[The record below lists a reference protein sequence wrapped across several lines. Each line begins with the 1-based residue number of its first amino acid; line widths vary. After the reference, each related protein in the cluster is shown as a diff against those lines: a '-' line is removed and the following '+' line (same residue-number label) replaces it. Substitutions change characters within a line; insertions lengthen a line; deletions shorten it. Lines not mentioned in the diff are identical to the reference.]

1 MNNKIMDI
9 KTNFDERKQQ
19 TLEST
24 EKSNLKWYVQL
35 FRYMGVCYLYAKY
48 WTDNQLLEAMT
59 NDMASD
65 MTNDNGQKTNDMAR
79 NP

>member
-1 MNNKIMDI
+1 
-9 KTNFDERKQQ
+9 
-19 TLEST
+19 
-24 EKSNLKWYVQL
+24 
-35 FRYMGVCYLYAKY
+35 MGVCYLYAKY
-48 WTDNQLLEAMT
+48 WTDNQLFEAMT

>member
-1 MNNKIMDI
+1 MVRVAFSYK
-9 KTNFDERKQQ
+9 
-19 TLEST
+19 
-24 EKSNLKWYVQL
+24 
-35 FRYMGVCYLYAKY
+35 GVCYLYAKY
-48 WTDNQLLEAMT
+48 WTDNQLLEVMT